1 MKAITK
7 ESVKRLNDYRDNPRI
22 YIIGAMLANACAIY
36 HDQEF
41 EIADEFLTEYTTDT
55 ALVFTNYARHILSG
69 ISSRFPD
76 FIQTT
81 FTNGLNEMKF
91 IGDPNK
97 LIRLILAEDEQ

>member
-7 ESVKRLNDYRDNPRI
+7 ASIKRLNDYRDNPRI
-22 YIIGAMLANACAIY
+22 YIIGEMLANACAIY

-41 EIADEFLTEYTTDT
+41 EIADEFLKKYTTDT
-55 ALVFTNYARHILSG
+55 ALVFTNYARCIIRGLSA
-69 ISSRFPD
+69 RFPD

-81 FTNGLNEMKF
+81 FTNGNNEMKF

-97 LIRLILAEDEQ
+97 LIRLILAEEER